1 VVGQWPLVGRD
12 AELAQLRRVLVAER
26 GPRGAAVFG
35 EAGVG
40 KTRLVAEA
48 VDEQRAGGVAV
59 EWVRATEAART
70 IPLGSF
76 AHLISP
82 GDVLHHRDD
91 LLHQALARLLARA
104 GAGRF
109 LLAVDDAHLLD
120 DASVALLHLTVTQSP
135 ARVLLSVRTGEPL
148 PAGLVGLWKDELLAR
163 VDVGPL
169 DREATE
175 RLVLA
180 VLGDGVPGSL
190 LDRIWDLS
198 RGNALFVRELVTAAV
213 ERRAAGG
220 VIGRGSGGR
229 IVLHTTPQ
237 ERLRELVEERLRL
250 LEPDWRAALEIVAVG
265 EQVPLA
271 AAERLAG
278 PGAIEALEQ
287 RGLVEVVGAGRV
299 SSVRVTHPLYGEV
312 LAAGLP
318 RVRHRAVLGDLVRAV
333 EDSGGDGAADA
344 ADAVDPLRLATWRL
358 ESGVPGDPAQLLPL
372 AREALGRLDHRLAER
387 LASAAGGTHRA
398 DAGLVLA
405 EAMSGQGRIEEA
417 AAVLAELR
425 PADPELA
432 ARVAIARASDLFLHL
447 DRSGD
452 AYEVL
457 RAAADDL
464 VDHRAWRSECRSVL
478 AQMLMFMM
486 RMGEAGDV
494 ADELLADP
502 DVPEPAR
509 VRAVTVAV
517 TVRGAAGR
525 LDDALGLI
533 DDAVYAAARRHRREV
548 PYGDIQLRMA
558 RFQIL
563 YWAGRFREL
572 DRFTAANLGLDM
584 DHRPP
589 SLRGIVAGFRGG
601 ALLVRGRAEAAL
613 AQLQRSSRA
622 LAESDWFGQRPLVEA
637 MRARAATFAGDPDLA
652 DEAMRAADV
661 AFAADPLR
669 GARVVPYIEL
679 SRAWLLAAQG
689 RTADAAERCLTLAAA
704 LEHAAKPLA
713 VEVAHAAVRLG
724 RAADAAVLLDRLA
737 EVVDGPLAGVAA
749 RHAQASVAGD
759 PGRLAA
765 VAGELEEMGATLVAA
780 EVHRAAANA
789 YRRSGRGASAAAE
802 GRRVE
807 ELLARCGPGGSPGL
821 EPVATLG
828 EPLTERE
835 REVARLAARGRTS
848 PEIAAELYL
857 SVRTVDTHLHRVYR
871 KLQIEGRHQL
881 AEALGTGGQP
891 PGGPAT

>member
-1 VVGQWPLVGRD
+1 VGRD
-12 AELAQLRRVLVAER
+12 AELAELRLVLTADR
-26 GPRGAAVFG
+26 GPRGVAVFG

-48 VDEQRAGGVAV
+48 VDEQRSAGVTV

-76 AHLISP
+76 AHLISS
-82 GDVLHHRDD
+82 GDVPHHRDD

-104 GAGRF
+104 GTGRF

-148 PAGLVGLWKDELLAR
+148 PPGLVGLWKDELLAR
-163 VDVGPL
+163 VDVRPL

-213 ERRAAGG
+213 ERRAAAAGAD
-220 VIGRGSGGR
+220 GRGAGGR
-229 IVLHTTPQ
+229 IVLPTTPQ

-250 LEPDWRAALEIVAVG
+250 LEPGWRAALEIVAVG

-287 RGLVEVVGAGRV
+287 RGLVEVVGAGPV
-299 SSVRVTHPLYGEV
+299 PSVRVTHPLYGEV

-318 RVRHRAVLGDLVRAV
+318 RVRHRALLGDLVRAV
-333 EDSGGDGAADA
+333 EDSEGDGDVDA
-344 ADAVDPLRLATWRL
+344 ADGVDPLRLATWRL
-358 ESGVPGDPAQLLPL
+358 ESGMPGDPAQLLPL

-387 LASAAGGTHRA
+387 LATAAGGTHRA

-405 EAMSGQGRIEEA
+405 EAMSGQGRIEDA

-425 PADPELA
+425 AADPELA

-447 DRSGD
+447 DRSGE
-452 AYEVL
+452 AYDVL

-464 VDHRAWRSECRSVL
+464 VDHPPWRAECRSVL

-486 RMGEAGDV
+486 RMAEAGQV

-525 LDDALGLI
+525 LDDALALI
-533 DDAVYAAARRHRREV
+533 DEDVYAAARRHRREV

-601 ALLVRGRAEAAL
+601 ALLVRGRAEPAL

-622 LAESDWFGQRPLVEA
+622 LAEADWFGQRPLVEA
-637 MRARAATFAGDPDLA
+637 MRARAATFAADLDLA
-652 DEAMRAADV
+652 DEAMKAADV

-689 RTADAAERCLTLAAA
+689 RAAEAAERCLTLAAA
-704 LEHAAKPLA
+704 MEHAAKPLA

-724 RAADAAVLLDRLA
+724 RAADAVALLGRLA

-749 RHAQASVAGD
+749 RHAQALVSGDAGQ
-759 PGRLAA
+759 LAA
-765 VAGELEEMGATLVAA
+765 VAGELEEMGATLMAA
-780 EVHRAAANA
+780 EAHRSAANA
-789 YRRSGRGASAAAE
+789 YRRAGRGASAAAE
-802 GRRVE
+802 GRRVD
-807 ELLARCGPGGSPGL
+807 ELLARCGPCGSPGL
-821 EPVATLG
+821 EPALTLG
-828 EPLTERE
+828 EPLTGRE

-881 AEALGTGGQP
+881 AEALGTGGRP
-891 PGGPAT
+891 PGGPVT